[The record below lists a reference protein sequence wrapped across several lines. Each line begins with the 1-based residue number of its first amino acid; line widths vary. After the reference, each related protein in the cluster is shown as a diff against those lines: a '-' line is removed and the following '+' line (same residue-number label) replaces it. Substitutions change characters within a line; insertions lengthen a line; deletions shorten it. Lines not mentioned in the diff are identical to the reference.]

1 MAGNGGTQGPDDM
14 WRDKGPCCP
23 HPESPMSIPTSL
35 YSFSSGHTATIKC
48 ELQSDEQ
55 FLFWSTNILKSRKP
69 AGPLLA
75 SSPSVQVRNAV
86 LPASILSSLT
96 APVASLPSLTA
107 PYTDLQNGLVT
118 QWCPISLSIL
128 MPKGRLS
135 PCHHRRSSQIF
146 FTRTKHWE
154 KNLAFHKASY
164 FYSCHIINPPFQ
176 KIAFWEALE
185 WLSPP
190 WSPFMTWKDSK
201 GELKAV
207 RWHTRSL
214 PSPTTAHRSP
224 WLSST
229 RLNRS
234 SHVSQLY
241 FNTITKGQRRKAN
254 HPSMLLSPQSK
265 LSFLVSVE
273 CLPPESHKGL
283 FHHPLM
289 DPPA

>member
-146 FTRTKHWE
+146 FMRTKHWE
-154 KNLAFHKASY
+154 KTWPFIKHPIFILAILLIPH
-164 FYSCHIINPPFQ
+164 
-176 KIAFWEALE
+176 
-185 WLSPP
+185 
-190 WSPFMTWKDSK
+190 SK
-201 GELKAV
+201 K
-207 RWHTRSL
+207 
-214 PSPTTAHRSP
+214 
-224 WLSST
+224 
-229 RLNRS
+229 
-234 SHVSQLY
+234 
-241 FNTITKGQRRKAN
+241 
-254 HPSMLLSPQSK
+254 
-265 LSFLVSVE
+265 
-273 CLPPESHKGL
+273 
-283 FHHPLM
+283 
-289 DPPA
+289 